1 MPSYRNKYNKKP
13 RRKTYAQ
20 YKKKKQNKALAF
32 NRAKPRIA
40 RGYQVLN
47 KYRAKSHYFEDTYS
61 TQTTGTP
68 PIVNWAAL
76 PTFVISNLD
85 RYSQLKLNYRQYR
98 VKFFKIRMVM
108 LQIENSDGAT
118 IPELFIRYNY
128 DVDMP
133 LPTSEATMRRQQN
146 MVYKR
151 FLQGDGSGT
160 DFTYTVKP
168 ATMLAQRIS
177 GSNNYVH
184 APKFNQWCDFQ
195 NLATDEPVHYG
206 MQMLI
211 PNIPTGVNF
220 EFQFTVGYEC
230 RDVI

>member
-1 MPSYRNKYNKKP
+1 MGLYRKKYMKKP

-32 NRAKPRIA
+32 NRAKAKIS

-61 TQTTGTP
+61 TATTGP
-68 PIVNWAAL
+68 GPIANWPSL
-76 PTFVISNLD
+76 PTFVMANLD
-85 RYSQLKLNYRQYR
+85 RYTTLKLNYKQYR
-98 VKFFKIRMVM
+98 VKFFRLRMVM
-108 LQIENSDGAT
+108 LQIENTDGAI

-128 DVDMP
+128 DPDTAI
-133 LPTSEATMRRQQN
+133 PTSEATMRRQQN

-168 ATMLAQRIS
+168 ATMIAQRIA
-177 GSNNYVH
+177 GSNNYTHTPV
-184 APKFNQWCDFQ
+184 FNKWCDFQ
-195 NLATDEPVHYG
+195 VDPLNEPVHYG
-206 MQMLI
+206 MQMFI
-211 PNIPTGVNF
+211 PNIPSGVNF

-230 RDVI
+230 RDIV